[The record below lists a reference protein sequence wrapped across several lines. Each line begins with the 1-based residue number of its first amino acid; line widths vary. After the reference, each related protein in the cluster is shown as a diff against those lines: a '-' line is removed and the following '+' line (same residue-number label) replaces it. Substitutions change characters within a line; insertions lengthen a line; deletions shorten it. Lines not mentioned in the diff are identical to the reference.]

1 MSVRQKLGMI
11 LENKVVQ
18 KLEINVFNKKVV
30 SKLDFFPQV
39 WKNLI

>member
-1 MSVRQKLGMI
+1 MI

-30 SKLDFFPQV
+30 SKLDFFSPSLKKLDLEKGGIQ
-39 WKNLI
+39 